1 MTQLDSTTVLSTLAY
16 PLSLTLII
24 GFVSLGIIARGW
36 SRMVQKKQDARMQQ
50 IVETQKQLESLLAR
64 HTDAMATRVESW
76 GRDMHSQLGGHAQQ
90 LKVMHE
96 AVGSLKTALVVPHLR
111 GRILGETALER
122 LLGDVLPPHA
132 YAFQFEIGSSRVDA
146 VIRFPHVG
154 LVVPIDAKFH
164 FAAAQT
170 LLEGSVDSSKI
181 NDARRQ
187 LAQAVRASARD
198 IAQKYVRP
206 ELGTTDFAYL
216 FIPSEAV
223 FMEVLHDVEL
233 WQSLV
238 DERVLVVSPHTLFV
252 ALQPLSHAIRYYE
265 MSLGVDEKIRAL
277 QGAQQSLHVMS
288 EQLNALLG
296 KAAKAIEM
304 SQSLVR
310 DIPEAAALK
319 PMVVH
324 GVGHAADATST
335 LPQ

>member
-1 MTQLDSTTVLSTLAY
+1 
-16 PLSLTLII
+16 
-24 GFVSLGIIARGW
+24 
-36 SRMVQKKQDARMQQ
+36 
-50 IVETQKQLESLLAR
+50 
-64 HTDAMATRVESW
+64 
-76 GRDMHSQLGGHAQQ
+76 
-90 LKVMHE
+90 
-96 AVGSLKTALVVPHLR
+96 
-111 GRILGETALER
+111 
-122 LLGDVLPPHA
+122 
-132 YAFQFEIGSSRVDA
+132 
-146 VIRFPHVG
+146 
-154 LVVPIDAKFH
+154 
-164 FAAAQT
+164 
-170 LLEGSVDSSKI
+170 
-181 NDARRQ
+181 
-187 LAQAVRASARD
+187 
-198 IAQKYVRP
+198 
-206 ELGTTDFAYL
+206 
-216 FIPSEAV
+216 
-223 FMEVLHDVEL
+223 MEVLHDVEL

-324 GVGHAADATST
+324 SVGHAADATST